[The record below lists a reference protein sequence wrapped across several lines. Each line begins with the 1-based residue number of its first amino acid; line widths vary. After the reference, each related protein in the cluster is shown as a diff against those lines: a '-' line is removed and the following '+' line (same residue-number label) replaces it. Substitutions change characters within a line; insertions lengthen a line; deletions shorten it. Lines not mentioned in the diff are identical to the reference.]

1 MSQQKTN
8 VPAPLTNQLAAQ
20 IAAGIG
26 RRAQLEE
33 SLGSGIITPDTEA
46 QKAELNGINTFL
58 TRALSAHAAEL
69 IGCYHM
75 VRSEY
80 EPLLRAIHTVG
91 LRTGIVQIPEQPSA
105 APEQPAP
112 APANVESING
122 GVASPS

>member
-1 MSQQKTN
+1 MSQQKN
-8 VPAPLTNQLAAQ
+8 SPLTPQLATQ

-33 SLGSGIITPDTEA
+33 SLGSGIITPETEA

-58 TRALSAHAAEL
+58 TRVLNAHAGEL

-75 VRSEY
+75 IRSEY

-91 LRTGIVQIPEQPSA
+91 LRTGIVQVPEQSPA
-105 APEQPAP
+105 APEQAVP